1 MKPNK
6 IEVRKELIKLRN
18 AVGKVHGKDSSQKV
32 CQHILSS
39 EFYQKAQCILGYLA
53 FGPELSV
60 DAVLEQALKDGKQ
73 VCVPQIISKTEF
85 VAAELKNMEGF
96 VLDRYGI
103 RSVAEPINEVE
114 PGKIDLILVP
124 GVAFATNGGRM
135 GMGAGYYDRFLLKTS
150 QANLLGIAYE
160 ELLQESLPM
169 DEHDV
174 LITYL
179 VTEGGVVKTT
189 C

>member
-1 MKPNK
+1 MVSDK
-6 IEVRKELIKLRN
+6 IAVRKALLKVRS
-18 AVGKVHGKDSSQKV
+18 AVGKAHGKASSEKV
-32 CQHILSS
+32 CQHIIKS
-39 EFYQKAQCILGYLA
+39 ELYLKAHCILGYLS
-53 FGPELSV
+53 FGAELSV

-73 VCVPQIISKTEF
+73 ICVPQIISQTEF

-103 RSVAEPINEVE
+103 RSVAEPIDEVE

-124 GVAFATNGGRM
+124 GVAFAKNGGRM
-135 GMGAGYYDRFLLKTS
+135 GMGAGYYDRFLLKTP
-150 QANLLGIAYE
+150 QAKLLGIAYE
-160 ELLQESLPM
+160 ELLQEELPM

-174 LITYL
+174 PITYL